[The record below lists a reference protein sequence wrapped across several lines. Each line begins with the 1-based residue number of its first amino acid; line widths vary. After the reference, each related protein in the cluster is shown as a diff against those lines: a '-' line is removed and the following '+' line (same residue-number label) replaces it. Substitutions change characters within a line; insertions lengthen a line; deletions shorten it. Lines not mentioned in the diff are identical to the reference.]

1 MGKLGIDMDK
11 HAVIDEFV
19 RDLRYCAENGLS
31 LELNASKTRQLAR
44 ALEDYDFDENRRVEY
59 NEVANIIRS
68 AVSSAVFSLDDT
80 ITFECMERI
89 FGEQSEVHR

>member
-1 MGKLGIDMDK
+1 MDK

-19 RDLRYCAENGLS
+19 RDLRYCAENGRS
-31 LELNASKTRQLAR
+31 LELNAPKTRQLAK

-68 AVSSAVFSLDDT
+68 AVSSAVYSLDDT
-80 ITFECMERI
+80 ITLECMERI